1 MAMVAARTAV
11 GIEQEKTLTQLVSDW
26 IDSVPLPQSFINL
39 EKNEQV

>member
-11 GIEQEKTLTQLVSDW
+11 GIEQEKTITQVVSDW
-26 IDSVPLPQSFINL
+26 IDSLPKPESLVNL